1 MPLSQNDFRS
11 HRQRLMAQMAPN
23 SIALIP
29 AAQAS
34 VRSRDTDYPYRQSS
48 DFYYLSGFNE
58 PDALLVLAPGRPEG
72 EFMVFCR
79 PKDKQME
86 IWEGRMAG
94 LEGACETYGADEAF
108 AIDEAKA
115 ALPKLLNGCAQVYYS
130 MGYDSAFDQQVIQ
143 WLGAVKKNVRSGA
156 SAPDV
161 LSNLDQLL
169 HEQRLIKSESEL
181 AVMRESCAL
190 AAKAHLR
197 AMQACQPG
205 MMEYQLESELNYTFA
220 QGGAPAVAY
229 NSIVGGGDNA
239 CILHYTE
246 NNQILNSG
254 DLVLIDAGCEKD
266 MYASDITR
274 TFPVSGTFSE
284 PQAQLYRLTLE
295 AQQAAM
301 EKIKPGNRWNEPH
314 DASVSVLTKGLVSL
328 GLLEGD
334 VQTLIEEGAYKRFY
348 MHRVG
353 HWLGVD
359 VHDVGAYKVNGE
371 WRPLEVGMAMT
382 VEPGLYVAP
391 DDQTVDPRWRG
402 IGIRIE
408 DDVVVTQDGCEV
420 MTNGVPKTIE
430 DIEAL
435 MQSA

>member
-1 MPLSQNDFRS
+1 MPLSQNDFRV
-11 HRQRLMAQMAPN
+11 HRQNVMARMAPN
-23 SIALIP
+23 SIAVI
-29 AAQAS
+29 AAAPTA
-34 VRSRDTDYPYRQSS
+34 VRSRDTDYPYRQNS

-72 EFMVFCR
+72 EFLMLCR
-79 PKDKQME
+79 PKNKQME

-94 LEGACETYGADEAF
+94 LEGACDTYGADEAF
-108 AIDEAKA
+108 AIDEAGDV
-115 ALPKLLNGCAQVYYS
+115 LPKLLDGCSQIYYS
-130 MGYDSAFDQQVIQ
+130 IGLDTVLDQQVIQ
-143 WLGAVKKNVRSGA
+143 WLNSVKKNARAGA

-169 HEQRLIKSESEL
+169 HEQRLIKSEQEL
-181 AVMRESCAL
+181 TVLRESCDL
-190 AAKAHLR
+190 AAKAHAR
-197 AMQACQPG
+197 AMQACRPG
-205 MMEYQLESELNYTFA
+205 MMEFQLESELTYTFA

-229 NSIVGGGDNA
+229 NSIVGGGENA
-239 CILHYTE
+239 CILHYTD
-246 NNQILNSG
+246 NNHALNSG

-284 PQAQLYRLTLE
+284 PQALLYRLTLE
-295 AQQAAM
+295 AQLAAIK
-301 EKIKPGNRWNEPH
+301 KIKPGNRWNEPH
-314 DASVSVLTKGLVSL
+314 DESVSVLTKGLVSL

-334 VQTLIEEGAYKRFY
+334 LQTLIEEGAYKRFY

-353 HWLGVD
+353 HWLGID

-371 WRPLEVGMAMT
+371 WRPLEVGMVMT
-382 VEPGLYVAP
+382 VEPGLYIAP
-391 DDQTVDPRWRG
+391 DDQTVEPRWRG

-420 MTNGVPKTIE
+420 MTAGVPKTIE